1 MGDWKLQ
8 LLGSSS
14 RLKKTVKILQ
24 KSPQKKGV
32 KKQEKRSPFSCQ
44 FSIKNCQ
51 KTRSNMRV
59 FFSSNEGK
67 NSSRMTPKKNP
78 FFSSK
83 RRKQSAL
90 MSEKIGKHQICRS
103 KAFPRKY
110 SIDEV
115 LKKISDR
122 KISQKNIRWAK
133 KLLASICY
141 WIKIHTKKWLKKI
154 QDPFVLSC
162 NQWQKMTLKNKLV
175 KG

>member
-1 MGDWKLQ
+1 MMNQIAVLCQ
-8 LLGSSS
+8 SN
-14 RLKKTVKILQ
+14 LKKFLINKDHTTFRVQFKVKKRS
-24 KSPQKKGV
+24 KSCKNHLKKGV
-32 KKQEKRSPFSCQ
+32 KKAGKMESFQPPILHKKLP
-44 FSIKNCQ
+44 KNTLQYAC
-51 KTRSNMRV
+51 

-122 KISQKNIRWAK
+122 KISQKNIR
-133 KLLASICY
+133 
-141 WIKIHTKKWLKKI
+141 
-154 QDPFVLSC
+154 
-162 NQWQKMTLKNKLV
+162 
-175 KG
+175 